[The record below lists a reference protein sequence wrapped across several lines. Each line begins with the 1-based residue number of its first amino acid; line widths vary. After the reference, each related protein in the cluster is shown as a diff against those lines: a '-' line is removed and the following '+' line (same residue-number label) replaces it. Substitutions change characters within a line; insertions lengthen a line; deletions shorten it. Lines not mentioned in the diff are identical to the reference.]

1 MGSFITE
8 RIVESTP
15 LIDLAIQ
22 GQVAVDAV
30 DRSWLAILCGDGS
43 MLETVGNSNSS
54 NSRSCVGDR
63 RLFCRWQT

>member
-1 MGSFITE
+1 MTE

-43 MLETVGNSNSS
+43 MLVTVGNN
-54 NSRSCVGDR
+54 NSRSCVGDQ